1 MNKRPA
7 TLLAEMPDGVFGHAA
22 LLEIVENQIRDRNP
36 PETAQTLAR
45 LGTEGFA
52 RDDAV
57 HLIACVVSVEIFEV
71 IHAKQTFDP
80 ERFAENLAALPEL
93 PYDPNAVTSEIVP

>member
-22 LLEIVENQIRDRNP
+22 LLDIVENQLRDRNP
-36 PETAQTLAR
+36 PETALALAR
-45 LGTEGFA
+45 LSAEGFS
-52 RDDAV
+52 REDAV

-93 PYDPNAVTSEIVP
+93 PYDPNTVTIETP